1 MNRALLLAASGLLA
15 TLAICGVIWKLAA
28 PHTVR
33 FDTPFQAVLL
43 DNGQV
48 YYGKIQGLGTPFPV
62 LEEIYYVQDQVD
74 PDTKQVKHILVRRG
88 NEWHA
93 PDRMVIN
100 SSHVI
105 LVEPVTPGSKVA
117 KLIEDLN
124 KRPQ

>member
-1 MNRALLLAASGLLA
+1 MKRALLLAAVGLA
-15 TLAICGVIWKLAA
+15 AVAVCGVAWKLAA
-28 PHTVR
+28 PKIVR
-33 FDTPFQAVLL
+33 FETPFQAVLL

-48 YYGKIQGLGTPFPV
+48 YYGKIQGLGSPFPV

-93 PDRMVIN
+93 PNLMVIN
-100 SSHVI
+100 SSHII

-124 KRPQ
+124 KKPQ

>member
-1 MNRALLLAASGLLA
+1 MKRALLLAGVGLVAALVVVGA
-15 TLAICGVIWKLAA
+15 VWKLTA
-28 PHTVR
+28 PKIVR
-33 FDTPFQAVLL
+33 FDTTFQAVLL

-48 YYGKIQGLGTPFPV
+48 YYGRIQGLGSPFPV
-62 LEEIYYVQDQVD
+62 LEEVYYVQDQVD

>member
-1 MNRALLLAASGLLA
+1 MKSAVLLAATGLVTAL
-15 TLAICGVIWKLAA
+15 LVVGVVWKFVA
-28 PHTVR
+28 PKIVR
-33 FDTPFQAVLL
+33 FETPFQAVLL

-48 YYGKIQGLGTPFPV
+48 YYGKIQGLGSPFPI

-88 NEWHA
+88 SEWHA

-100 SSHVI
+100 SSHII

-124 KRPQ
+124 RKPQ

>member
-1 MNRALLLAASGLLA
+1 MKRALLLAAIGLVAVLA
-15 TLAICGVIWKLAA
+15 VCGVLWKLAA
-28 PHTVR
+28 ARTVR

-48 YYGKIQGLGTPFPV
+48 YYGRIQGLGSPFPV
-62 LEEIYYVQDQVD
+62 LEEIYYVQEQAD
-74 PDTKQVKHILVRRG
+74 PETKQVKHILVRRG

-100 SSHVI
+100 STHII

-124 KRPQ
+124 HKQ